1 MRPTPERKQQ
11 QTPSGTPAGQPQT
24 TTFNAKALP
33 QNTSRQ
39 VSWLDCTDNAPSQ
52 APRAQWSTGEAIWQN
67 YSCATARDSHA
78 IPSWLPHYRA
88 KYTKKKQSAP
98 LLPKNTFPPPPRLR
112 STPRRPSTALVLTLF
127 MLKQHIPALQARF
140 WHPRNALKSNSPSHP
155 LPFPSGSSYVLL
167 MYFLCISYVL
177 NINST

>member
-88 KYTKKKQSAP
+88 EPRHENSSMNYRKVRCASRPTPLCAANILKKSI
-98 LLPKNTFPPPPRLR
+98 PRHSCQKIL
-112 STPRRPSTALVLTLF
+112 
-127 MLKQHIPALQARF
+127 
-140 WHPRNALKSNSPSHP
+140 SHP
-155 LPFPSGSSYVLL
+155 HPAPAAPCDDPPQPLF
-167 MYFLCISYVL
+167 
-177 NINST
+177 

>member
-11 QTPSGTPAGQPQT
+11 QTPSGTPTGQPQT

-52 APRAQWSTGEAIWQN
+52 APRAQWSNGEAIWQN

-88 KYTKKKQSAP
+88 EPRHENSSMNYRKVRCASQPTPLCAANILKKSI
-98 LLPKNTFPPPPRLR
+98 PRHSCQKIL
-112 STPRRPSTALVLTLF
+112 
-127 MLKQHIPALQARF
+127 
-140 WHPRNALKSNSPSHP
+140 SHP
-155 LPFPSGSSYVLL
+155 HPAPAAS
-167 MYFLCISYVL
+167 
-177 NINST
+177 